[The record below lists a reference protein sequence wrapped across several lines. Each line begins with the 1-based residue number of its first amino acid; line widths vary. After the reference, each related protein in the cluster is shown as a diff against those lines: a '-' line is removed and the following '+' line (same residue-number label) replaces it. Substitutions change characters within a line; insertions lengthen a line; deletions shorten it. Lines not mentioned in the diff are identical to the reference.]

1 VAQGFHHEF
10 PVCPNDLRQS
20 HSSILSGVKNENSFV
35 MCYTGLNAVSGRPGL
50 PLRHAFDQVFVA
62 DTLVFRLCE
71 DLWNPAHTGGPQPY
85 FS

>member
-1 VAQGFHHEF
+1 
-10 PVCPNDLRQS
+10 
-20 HSSILSGVKNENSFV
+20 